1 MKFKFFLIFCLSIG
15 LFSCNTYNNI
25 SKSRYSHLKKVPVND
40 NLAENKVSSVPKE
53 KIKDIAKADLE
64 IDTAKMFS
72 ETPVQSDE
80 DIVMLNNTSVNYGKK
95 NANAV
100 QKGLNLALLAKSNNK
115 YASKALAR
123 DRIITFLILVL
134 SIAVVLILLSYLIP
148 NLLNLFIGLL
158 ILAVVII
165 AILYL
170 VRLL

>member
-1 MKFKFFLIFCLSIG
+1 
-15 LFSCNTYNNI
+15 
-25 SKSRYSHLKKVPVND
+25 LKKVPVND
-40 NLAENKVSSVPKE
+40 NLAENKVSSEQKE

-64 IDTAKMFS
+64 IDTAKIFS
-72 ETPVQSDE
+72 ETPIQSDE

-100 QKGLNLALLAKSNNK
+100 QKGLNLVLLAKSNNK

-123 DRIITFLILVL
+123 DRTITFLILVL